1 MADEPKSSRKR
12 SVRKSSDNSEVKSV
26 PVPLFQAAP
35 TTTKSTTDRSEVAR
49 SEVTRSGDD
58 SDKSNFRRR
67 RRRGVSGKKRG
78 RTEIAENLENS
89 EESSEETNDSAATHS
104 QIGRAHV

>member
-35 TTTKSTTDRSEVAR
+35 TTTKSATDRSEVA
-49 SEVTRSGDD
+49 RSGDD

-67 RRRGVSGKKRG
+67 RRRGVRGKKRG
-78 RTEIAENLENS
+78 RAEIAENLE
-89 EESSEETNDSAATHS
+89 
-104 QIGRAHV
+104 IGRAHV

>member
-49 SEVTRSGDD
+49 SGDD
-58 SDKSNFRRR
+58 SDESNFRRR
-67 RRRGVSGKKRG
+67 RRRGVRGKKRG
-78 RTEIAENLENS
+78 RAEIAENLENN
-89 EESSEETNDSAATHS
+89 EESSEETNDSAASDLYLWHNW
-104 QIGRAHV
+104 